1 MDFYK
6 TFLVFCLAVSIPFV
20 GRAGVANPAT
30 YDADEY
36 LYYGTYNSQRN
47 PLYVGVNDLTAGSPY
62 QYHFNF
68 AAVQFDL
75 AGLSAG
81 GTSYLQLSLMRFR
94 VPGSVVPNG
103 PPSYT
108 YATSGYSFDLKVV
121 ALGDDFLEAENLSGS
136 ALQEW
141 YANNLWNRPTVG
153 IMNFNSAGAVS
164 LDVSSAVDAWLAN
177 PASNFGFGLV
187 GVTSGTQGLTAQFY
201 STENAVSSSN
211 APALIQAA
219 TQNSVLI
226 DSWMTAKGF
235 SGDSSLAEDPDHDGL
250 SNLMEFLLGR
260 DPLVPDSTGAITSS
274 VQNNQLVIQFSR
286 RAEENLGI
294 SWEVRTSDSLSQ
306 PVDSWPPVQTTER
319 VMVNGLI
326 PCTARIS
333 ISADKPKQFL
343 RVVVRKSS

>member
-1 MDFYK
+1 MVFYK
-6 TFLVFCLAVSIPFV
+6 TCVVFCLAFSIPFV
-20 GRAGVANPAT
+20 GRAGVANRAI

-36 LYYGTYNSQRN
+36 MYYGIYNSERN

-68 AAVQFDL
+68 AAVQFNL

-94 VPGSVVPNG
+94 VPGPVVPNS

-121 ALGDDFLEAENLSGS
+121 ALGDAFSEAGNFSDSDLK
-136 ALQEW
+136 EW
-141 YANNLWNRPTVG
+141 YTNNLWNRPTVG
-153 IMNFNSAGAVS
+153 IMNFNSAGLVA

-187 GVTSGTQGLTAQFY
+187 GVSSDTQGLTAQFY
-201 STENAVSSSN
+201 SSEYTLSSSN

-250 SNLMEFLLGR
+250 SNLMEFFLGR
-260 DPLVPDSTGAITSS
+260 DPLVPDSTGAIASS

-286 RAEENLGI
+286 RAEVNLGI

-306 PVDSWPPVQTTER
+306 PVDSWPPIQTTEG

>member
-1 MDFYK
+1 MTTHHRK
-6 TFLVFCLAVSIPFV
+6 AVLLLISFALTGIFDSL
-20 GRAGVANPAT
+20 GAVAV

-36 LYYGTYNSQRN
+36 LYYGTYNSGRN
-47 PLYVGVNDLTAGSPY
+47 LLYVGVNDLTPGSPY

-94 VPGSVVPNG
+94 VPGPVVPNS

-121 ALGDDFLEAENLSGS
+121 ALGDDFLEAGILSGS

-211 APALIQAA
+211 APALIP
-219 TQNSVLI
+219 
-226 DSWMTAKGF
+226 
-235 SGDSSLAEDPDHDGL
+235 EP
-250 SNLMEFLLGR
+250 SNLALWGFAYLFVALAFR
-260 DPLVPDSTGAITSS
+260 KR
-274 VQNNQLVIQFSR
+274 NNSF
-286 RAEENLGI
+286 
-294 SWEVRTSDSLSQ
+294 
-306 PVDSWPPVQTTER
+306 PV
-319 VMVNGLI
+319 
-326 PCTARIS
+326 
-333 ISADKPKQFL
+333 
-343 RVVVRKSS
+343 

>member
-1 MDFYK
+1 
-6 TFLVFCLAVSIPFV
+6 
-20 GRAGVANPAT
+20 
-30 YDADEY
+30 
-36 LYYGTYNSQRN
+36 
-47 PLYVGVNDLTAGSPY
+47 VNDLTPGSPY

-94 VPGSVVPNG
+94 VPGPVVPNS

-121 ALGDDFLEAENLSGS
+121 SLGGDFSETGILSGS
-136 ALQEW
+136 ALHEW

-211 APALIQAA
+211 APALIP
-219 TQNSVLI
+219 
-226 DSWMTAKGF
+226 
-235 SGDSSLAEDPDHDGL
+235 EP
-250 SNLMEFLLGR
+250 SNLALWGFAYLFVALAFR
-260 DPLVPDSTGAITSS
+260 KR
-274 VQNNQLVIQFSR
+274 NNSF
-286 RAEENLGI
+286 
-294 SWEVRTSDSLSQ
+294 
-306 PVDSWPPVQTTER
+306 PV
-319 VMVNGLI
+319 
-326 PCTARIS
+326 
-333 ISADKPKQFL
+333 
-343 RVVVRKSS
+343 